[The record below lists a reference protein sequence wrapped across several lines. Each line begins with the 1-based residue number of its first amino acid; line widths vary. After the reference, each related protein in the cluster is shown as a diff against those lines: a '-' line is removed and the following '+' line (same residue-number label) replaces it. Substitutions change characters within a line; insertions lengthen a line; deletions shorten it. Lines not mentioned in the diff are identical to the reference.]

1 MLVLIN
7 YLSRPKKGNFHTG
20 KSLNKH
26 RQELCKTFQRTPKKW
41 KHVVSENH
49 IFAIYDVMPT
59 KILLRKL
66 GTLATKRAVLLEC
79 YDKKGISK
87 EIETT
92 AK

>member
-1 MLVLIN
+1 MQDFPTN
-7 YLSRPKKGNFHTG
+7 
-20 KSLNKH
+20 
-26 RQELCKTFQRTPKKW
+26 PKKW

-49 IFAIYDVMPT
+49 IFTVYDVMPT

-66 GTLATKRAVLLEC
+66 GTLAMKRAVLLVC